1 MANNG
6 PLKDIECFKPQMT
19 QQSELGEA
27 LRVLEEG
34 LAYDEECTITA
45 DDMDMELEVD
55 KIIERDQHLVE
66 MNQKLREKLTQRI
79 ETIKSVLD
87 KDYDELIEDV
97 KNKSQ
102 KKMIGDYL
110 RVMEE
115 DQPEIVL
122 IQKDENDQGIGFI
135 SLTMGTDG
143 EPIPR
148 AMPDWMLT
156 ATLTRDNRLIR

>member
-6 PLKDIECFKPQMT
+6 PLKDIECFKPQIT

-45 DDMDMELEVD
+45 DDMDMELEVS
-55 KIIERDQHLVE
+55 KIIERDQHLVK
-66 MNQKLREKLTQRI
+66 MNQKLREKLTHRI

-87 KDYDELIEDV
+87 KDYDELMEDV

-110 RVMEE
+110 RIMEE

-122 IQKDENDQGIGFI
+122 IQKDENDQASRWAQMR
-135 SLTMGTDG
+135 SLSQELCQNGC
-143 EPIPR
+143 
-148 AMPDWMLT
+148 
-156 ATLTRDNRLIR
+156 